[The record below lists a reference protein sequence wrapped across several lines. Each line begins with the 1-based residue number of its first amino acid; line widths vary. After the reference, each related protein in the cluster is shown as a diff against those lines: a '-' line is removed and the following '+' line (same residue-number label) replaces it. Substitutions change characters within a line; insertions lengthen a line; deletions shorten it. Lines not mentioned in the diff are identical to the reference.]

1 MAIVINEL
9 KHTNSSLV
17 PFRYAKEEHLWMV
30 VPRGVAFR
38 YVQDPEMKAKMR
50 RLIRQKKVV
59 NPIFMKGDLG
69 LPRFLR
75 MAKNHFSHYK
85 KYKTYYHL

>member
-1 MAIVINEL
+1 
-9 KHTNSSLV
+9 
-17 PFRYAKEEHLWMV
+17 
-30 VPRGVAFR
+30 
-38 YVQDPEMKAKMR
+38 MKAKMR